1 MLDLLKTFEQ
11 ILRIRMVEET
21 IAERYAQQQM
31 RCPVHLSIGQEA
43 VAVGTCTAV
52 TRNDYAMSGH
62 RSHAHYLA
70 KGGSLKKMIAE
81 IYGKADG
88 CCAGK
93 GGSMHLIDRDAGF
106 LGAVPIVGSTI
117 PIAVGTALS
126 SQLEESNRVTLAFL
140 GEGATEEGVFHE
152 SMNFASLRKLPI
164 VFVCENN
171 FFSVYTPLSPRQPA
185 HREVSQQALGHG
197 VEAHQGDGNDVEEVH
212 RLVSTAVAKARAGEG
227 PTFLELKTY
236 RWREH
241 CGPNYDDHLGYRPS
255 GEFEQWKKNCPIDR
269 LRSHLT
275 SERVLTDAVMKNL
288 SQNIAAEID
297 EAFAY
302 AAASPFPEASTMHQ
316 GLFAN

>member
-1 MLDLLKTFEQ
+1 MNLLKSFEQ

-21 IAERYAQQQM
+21 IAERYAEQEM

-43 VAVGTCTAV
+43 VAVGACAAV
-52 TRNDYAMSGH
+52 TCNDYAMSGH

-70 KGGSLKKMIAE
+70 KGGSLKAMIAE
-81 IYGKADG
+81 IYGKATG

-93 GGSMHLIDRDAGF
+93 GGSMHLIDRSAGF

-126 SQLEESNRVTLAFL
+126 SQLDGSNRVTLAFF

-152 SMNFASLRKLPI
+152 SMNFASLRKLPVI
-164 VFVCENN
+164 FVCENN
-171 FFSVYTPLSPRQPA
+171 FFSVYTPMSPRQPT

-212 RLVSTAVAKARAGEG
+212 HLITAAVNKARAGGG
-227 PTFLELKTY
+227 PTFLEFKTY

-255 GEFEQWKKNCPIDR
+255 GEFEQWKKNCPIER
-269 LRSHLT
+269 LRSHLI
-275 SERVLTDAVMKNL
+275 SKGLLTDTLLASL
-288 SQNIAAEID
+288 THNIATEID
-297 EAFAY
+297 EAFAL
-302 AAASPFPEASTMHQ
+302 ATASTFPETVTMTE